1 MAKFDMAKFEEEML
15 AILHPPPKPLS
26 GAPGAFQQ
34 FLAKRRRGR
43 GNGKGERGFSPGQR
57 VNR

>member
-43 GNGKGERGFSPGQR
+43 GNGKGDFPQ
-57 VNR
+57 VNG